1 MVKAVTTFEHAFLS
15 GKFFINEG
23 LVVFLFFFFG
33 GEAEYMDILPLGMGW
48 MPVVVGLPEVC
59 NHGRLELR

>member
-23 LVVFLFFFFG
+23 LVMFLFFFLVARRSTWTFC
-33 GEAEYMDILPLGMGW
+33 P
-48 MPVVVGLPEVC
+48 
-59 NHGRLELR
+59 